1 MVTLPEH
8 LADSSA
14 PFLSRYTAANI
25 MFLAEQNPAII
36 DVRPASEWLTL
47 GFKVKKGEKSLK
59 IWAPIPRKNAEEV
72 AEAVANAPTP
82 DHAAAEVLSATSRPG
97 FKLVPVFD
105 FMQCEP
111 IADWE
116 AREGKEWNPEKW
128 KAERAERRADKPAKK
143 GTKGKRGKKETPAPA
158 TSTEEAPERTTSA
171 WAHPDDTEAERLAII
186 DAMVAEAERNYLAT
200 VPAED
205 QRTHDLA
212 KARAQA
218 RREARKAAYT
228 IATDTGN
235 VIAEVRHID
244 IAGHEATR
252 LTGDVSRH
260 IEQGTGYLPILSHPR
275 TVDLH
280 DTPQPKQT
288 RLGF

>member
-128 KAERAERRADKPAKK
+128 KAERAERNANRPAAAKK

-158 TSTEEAPERTTSA
+158 TTSTEEAQRNA
-171 WAHPDDTEAERLAII
+171 LAHVLKSDG
-186 DAMVAEAERNYLAT
+186 
-200 VPAED
+200 
-205 QRTHDLA
+205 
-212 KARAQA
+212 
-218 RREARKAAYT
+218 YT
-228 IATDTGN
+228 ITEPGPGY
-235 VIAEVRHID
+235 ERW
-244 IAGHEATR
+244 TR
-252 LTGDVSRH
+252 
-260 IEQGTGYLPILSHPR
+260 
-275 TVDLH
+275 
-280 DTPQPKQT
+280 
-288 RLGF
+288 